1 MNIFGEINCF
11 GLCLKASEL
20 APLVALLIVISI
32 ALLAVSFMIRMPKH
46 RLLTFVSAQV
56 AAFLAIISTFYLMK
70 CDGMLT
76 IYLYSGYTVIST
88 AVIFGALRFYDRL
101 IIKRLKAKPIGK
113 MLGWM
118 QEFTD
123 RLANATVY
131 YYDSAV
137 PKAFAAG
144 KSVFV
149 SLGLLELLTDDELK
163 AVLAHEAWHIRNN
176 GRMPYLKQ
184 LAIMTFSSPGRGEL
198 EELADNFAEEIA
210 GSESL
215 SSARSKIDKVFI

>member
-11 GLCLKASEL
+11 GLCLKVSEL

-32 ALLAVSFMIRMPKH
+32 ALLAASFMIRIPKH

-76 IYLYSGYTVIST
+76 IYLYFGYAVVST
-88 AVIFGALRFYDRL
+88 TVIFGGLRFYDKLMIR
-101 IIKRLKAKPIGK
+101 RLKAKPIGNV
-113 MLGWM
+113 LGWM
-118 QEFTD
+118 QEFMD

-144 KSVFV
+144 KSIFV
-149 SLGLLELLTDDELK
+149 SLGLLELLSDDELR

-176 GRMPYLKQ
+176 KRMPYLKQ
-184 LAIMTFSSPGRGEL
+184 LAIMTFSSPMKGEI
-198 EELADNFAEEIA
+198 EDLADRFAAEIA
-210 GSESL
+210 GSEAL
-215 SSARSKIDKVFI
+215 LSARRKVDKVFI

>member
-1 MNIFGEINCF
+1 MNILGEINCF
-11 GLCLKASEL
+11 GLCLKVSEL
-20 APLVALLIVISI
+20 ASVVALLIVISI
-32 ALLAVSFMIRMPKH
+32 ALLAASFMIRMPKH

-76 IYLYSGYTVIST
+76 IYLYFGYAVVST
-88 AVIFGALRFYDRL
+88 TVIFGGLRFYDRF
-101 IIKRLKAKPIGK
+101 IIKRLNAKPIGNVI
-113 MLGWM
+113 GWM
-118 QEFTD
+118 QEFTG

-144 KSVFV
+144 KSIFV
-149 SLGLLELLTDDELK
+149 SLGLLELLSDDELR

-176 GRMPYLKQ
+176 KRMPYLKQ

-198 EELADNFAEEIA
+198 EELADRFAAEIA
-210 GSESL
+210 GSEAL
-215 SSARSKIDKVFI
+215 LSARHKLDKVFI

>member
-11 GLCLKASEL
+11 GICLKLSEL
-20 APLVALLIVISI
+20 APLVGLLIVISI
-32 ALLAVSFMIRMPKH
+32 ALLAASFMIRVPKH

-56 AAFLAIISTFYLMK
+56 TAFLAIISTFYLMK

-76 IYLYSGYTVIST
+76 IYLYSGYAVVST
-88 AVIFGALRFYDRL
+88 AIIFGVLRFYDRL
-101 IIKRLKAKPIGK
+101 MIKRLKAKPIGNVI
-113 MLGWM
+113 GWI
-118 QEFTD
+118 QEFTG

-149 SLGLLELLTDDELK
+149 SLGLLELLTDDELR

-176 GRMPYLKQ
+176 GRTPYLKQ
-184 LAIMTFSSPGRGEL
+184 LAIMTFSSPGRGEI
-198 EELADNFAEEIA
+198 EELADRFAQELA
-210 GSESL
+210 GSEAL
-215 SSARSKIDKVFI
+215 SSARCKLDKVFI

>member
-11 GLCLKASEL
+11 GLCLKISEL
-20 APLVALLIVISI
+20 APLVALLIVVSI

-46 RLLTFVSAQV
+46 RLFTFVSAQV

-76 IYLYSGYTVIST
+76 IYLYSGYAVIST

-101 IIKRLKAKPIGK
+101 MIRRLNAKPIGDVIA
-113 MLGWM
+113 WI
-118 QEFTD
+118 QEFTG
-123 RLANATVY
+123 RLANTIVY

-137 PKAFAAG
+137 RKAFAAG

-149 SLGLLELLTDDELK
+149 SLGLLELLSDDELR

-176 GRMPYLKQ
+176 KRMPFLKQ

-198 EELADNFAEEIA
+198 EELADRFAQELA
-210 GSESL
+210 GSEAL
-215 SSARSKIDKVFI
+215 ASARRKLDKVFI

>member
-11 GLCLKASEL
+11 GLCLKVSEL
-20 APLVALLIVISI
+20 APLVALLIVVSI
-32 ALLAVSFMIRMPKH
+32 ALLAASFMIKVPKH

-76 IYLYSGYTVIST
+76 IYLYSGYAVIST

-101 IIKRLKAKPIGK
+101 MIKRLNAKPIGNV
-113 MLGWM
+113 LGWM
-118 QEFTD
+118 QEFTG

-176 GRMPYLKQ
+176 KRMPYLKQ

-198 EELADNFAEEIA
+198 EELADRFAEELA
-210 GSESL
+210 GSEAL
-215 SSARSKIDKVFI
+215 LSARRKVDKVFI

>member
-1 MNIFGEINCF
+1 MNILGEINCF
-11 GLCLKASEL
+11 GLCLKVSEL
-20 APLVALLIVISI
+20 APFVALLIVISI
-32 ALLAVSFMIRMPKH
+32 ALLAVSFMIKMPKH
-46 RLLTFVSAQV
+46 RLATFVSAQV

-76 IYLYSGYTVIST
+76 IYLYSGYAVIST

-101 IIKRLKAKPIGK
+101 MIKRLNAKPIGNVI
-113 MLGWM
+113 GWI
-118 QEFTD
+118 QEFTG

-137 PKAFAAG
+137 PRAFAAG
-144 KSVFV
+144 KSIFV

-176 GRMPYLKQ
+176 GRTPFLKQ
-184 LAIMTFSSPGRGEL
+184 LAIMTFSSTGRGEL
-198 EELADNFAEEIA
+198 EDLADRFAEEIA
-210 GSESL
+210 GSEAL
-215 SSARSKIDKVFI
+215 LSARRKVDKVFI

>member
-1 MNIFGEINCF
+1 MNLLGEINCF
-11 GLCLKASEL
+11 GICLKVSEL

-46 RLLTFVSAQV
+46 RLFTFVSAQV
-56 AAFLAIISTFYLMK
+56 AAFLAIIST
-70 CDGMLT
+70 
-76 IYLYSGYTVIST
+76 

-101 IIKRLKAKPIGK
+101 MIKRLNAKPIGNVI
-113 MLGWM
+113 GWM
-118 QEFTD
+118 QEFMD
-123 RLANATVY
+123 RLTNATVY

-149 SLGLLELLTDDELK
+149 SLGLLELLSDDELK

-176 GRMPYLKQ
+176 GRTPFLKQ
-184 LAIMTFSSPGRGEL
+184 LAIMTFSSTGRGEL
-198 EELADNFAEEIA
+198 EDLADRFAEELT
-210 GSESL
+210 GSEAL
-215 SSARSKIDKVFI
+215 SSAR